1 MAPAQLRKWLVLF
14 CDEINL
20 SDLDKYGENEG
31 EGTGR
36 EKTRRRVSKTG
47 EGEGREGRERKRK
60 KWGKRKEE
68 KINFKFFLLLGNHA
82 ENYIIFA
89 SDC

>member
-1 MAPAQLRKWLVLF
+1 MRK
-14 CDEINL
+14 
-20 SDLDKYGENEG
+20 G
-31 EGTGR
+31 

-68 KINFKFFLLLGNHA
+68 KINLKFFLLLGTHA
-82 ENYIIFA
+82 ENYIIFRFL
-89 SDC
+89 CQIVEHGGFYRTQITRG